1 MGEEAVS
8 DPDPEKV
15 SLAELVPAAAELA
28 AGSETWD
35 RDSGSA
41 DR

>member
-1 MGEEAVS
+1 MAMGEEAVS

-15 SLAELVPAAAELA
+15 SLAELVAAELA

>member
-15 SLAELVPAAAELA
+15 SLAELVPAAELA
-28 AGSETWD
+28 AG
-35 RDSGSA
+35 
-41 DR
+41 